1 MTDWTKAID
10 EFLADAA
17 RSRHQS
23 DAGQKEQRAHAATFV
38 TGTVVPA
45 FEQLKANLER
55 PGRDRY
61 VNIQH
66 VSRTRV
72 QLTIGRTAPAAEGR
86 GDTTAELHY
95 TLELAIDPTTA
106 HGVKIIDDGDG
117 PKSEL
122 LPRGSSDSLNQVLFL
137 NDVLR
142 HWQEAVRKQGA
153 TR

>member
-1 MTDWTKAID
+1 MTDWTKEID

-23 DAGQKEQRAHAATFV
+23 DAGQKEQRVHAA
-38 TGTVVPA
+38 A
-45 FEQLKANLER
+45 FAQLKANLER

-61 VNIQH
+61 VDIQH

-72 QLTIGRTAPAAEGR
+72 QLTIGRTASAAEGR

-122 LPRGSSDSLNQVLFL
+122 LPRGSSHSLNQVLFL